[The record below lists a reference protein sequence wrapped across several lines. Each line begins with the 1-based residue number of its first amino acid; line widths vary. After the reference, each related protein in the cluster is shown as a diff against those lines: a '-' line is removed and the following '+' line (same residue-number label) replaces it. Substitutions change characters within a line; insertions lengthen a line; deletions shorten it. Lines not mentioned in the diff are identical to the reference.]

1 MKMNFEEVKQHL
13 KQRYPFIMVDKVL
26 EVVPGTG
33 IKAVK
38 NVTGNEICFL
48 GHFPGYSILPGVL
61 IIEALAQA
69 SAILLDCTIRDDSLK
84 VLGVVNDMRILAP
97 VYPGDCMVMDI
108 NVIKMTEISAFVEA
122 AASVDGNIVA
132 KGKLSFGS
140 LKLKALEHKKDGV
153 LHDR

>member
-1 MKMNFEEVKQHL
+1 MKMSFDEVKKHL

-26 EVVPGTG
+26 DMELGAG

-38 NVTGNEICFL
+38 NITGNEICFL
-48 GHFPGYSILPGVL
+48 GHFPEYSILPGVL

-69 SAILLDCTIRDDSLK
+69 SAILLDCTIRDNSLK

-97 VYPGDCMVMDI
+97 VYPGDCMAMDI
-108 NVIKMTEISAFVEA
+108 KVIKMTEKAALVEA

-140 LKLKALEHKKDGV
+140 LDIKKLENNERREG
-153 LHDR
+153 